1 VPLRPGS
8 ASSGRQAWQEVLC
21 AWHACT
27 ASIGKW
33 RVPEEIPTGARA
45 GEIVLPMLRGP
56 KPTPPYPAMWQV
68 LAEREAWKL
77 AEAAGLDLVAVLPN
91 FVLGPVL
98 SSRSSGLS
106 VGFIKARTRLCA
118 PCGGIAGRLHAL
130 GRLREVRT
138 STFRAVAAWERSTGL
153 GKYASARTQC
163 ADWWFQCTHSL

>member
-1 VPLRPGS
+1 
-8 ASSGRQAWQEVLC
+8 
-21 AWHACT
+21 
-27 ASIGKW
+27 
-33 RVPEEIPTGARA
+33 
-45 GEIVLPMLRGP
+45 MLRGP

-118 PCGGIAGRLHAL
+118 PCGGIAGRRHAL